1 MGGSRADRGAPAV
14 ALTMPVS
21 FCLVGS
27 LPLEVAMSSDAGAE
41 HVNRLCRRCQRSCKQ
56 TDEVVVCE
64 CRLFVRVPVQRGL
77 DLKAD
82 GSAAGRSS
90 ASGGSRSSAGVGR

>member
-1 MGGSRADRGAPAV
+1 MGGSRADRGAPAF
-14 ALTMPVS
+14 ALTKPGPL
-21 FCLVGS
+21 CLVGS
-27 LPLEVAMSSDAGAE
+27 FLLEVAMSSDAGEE

-82 GSAAGRSS
+82 GSAPGKSS
-90 ASGGSRSSAGVGR
+90 ARGGSRSSAGVGR